1 MLISFSWPGAVCS
14 TKHTGEPVLSYLYLI
29 VGLIL
34 LIKGADWLVRGSSS
48 VARRFRISE
57 FIIGLTVVSF
67 GTSLPELVI
76 GLIAGQEG
84 KTDLVIGNVLG
95 SNIANVLLV
104 LGIAAMI
111 QPLTARRSTVWR
123 EIPFTL
129 LASLTLAALLND
141 AFIEG
146 HGESILSRVD
156 GLVLLSFFCVF
167 VYYTAQV
174 IRSEVD
180 RDWVGT
186 VEEHNMTRSAL
197 EILGGVV
204 SLVLGGQL
212 CVTGAIEIASA
223 LGMSETFIGLT
234 IVAIGT
240 SLPELAT
247 SAVAAYRKNVDIAV
261 GNVVGSNIFNIFIV
275 LGITSVVHEI
285 PFDPINNVHLGVMLA
300 TTVLLFVFMFLGHP
314 ERTIQRKEGAV
325 FVALYAVYMGFV
337 VYRG

>member
-1 MLISFSWPGAVCS
+1 M
-14 TKHTGEPVLSYLYLI
+14 LSYLYL
-29 VGLIL
+29 VAGLIF

-57 FIIGLTVVSF
+57 FVIGLTVVSF

-76 GLIAGQEG
+76 GLVAGQEG

-111 QPLTARRSTVWR
+111 HPLTARKSTVWR

-129 LASLTLAALLND
+129 LASLILAVLLND
-141 AFIEG
+141 AFIDDSN
-146 HGESILSRVD
+146 ESVLSRID
-156 GLVLLSFFCVF
+156 GFVLLSFFCVF
-167 VYYTAQV
+167 VYYTAQI
-174 IRSEVD
+174 IRAEAD
-180 RDWVGT
+180 REWVGT

-197 EILGGVV
+197 EIFGG
-204 SLVLGGQL
+204 LVGLVIGGQL
-212 CVTGAIEIASA
+212 CVTGAVEIASA

-275 LGITSVVHEI
+275 LGITSSIHEI
-285 PFDPINNVHLGVMLA
+285 PFNPVNNIDLGVMLA
-300 TTVLLFVFMFLGHP
+300 TTVLLFVFMFVGHP
-314 ERTIQRKEGAV
+314 GRTIQRREGVA
-325 FVALYAVYMGFV
+325 FVMLYAIYMGFLI
-337 VYRG
+337 YRG